1 MALDCHFDAGAAMA
15 SARSPVTAPGAS
27 RSRRS
32 DRRPESQTPALPR
45 GCRTNQTACT
55 NLTMAAFADLV
66 RAAQSARAGPSRPK
80 WFTPKPSPCGKPTK
94 SRPRRWFVR
103 QPRCKPAA
111 RTGRLLLGGSE
122 RTAAGELTPPSMAMH
137 KRGPP
142 GRWANR
148 ACRIHAGAQ
157 GSCAGRPEEKHKSRL
172 ALQDRAGRRQS
183 RRTGALGSGRTHK
196 PAAAE
201 CWRYP
206 DERFLGKRS
215 SGRVHRRDASG
226 PVGSRRL
233 EFAQSTRRCSRRP
246 AHLPVAK
253 HARRWERRPCSV
265 MGYSASAL
273 APEHSKWGR
282 AQCRQRSPDL
292 SGITPAAIDR
302 ASPTDG
308 LPYATCVPA
317 IRALG
322 DGPLLRRE
330 ARPHLKGRSATSP
343 RSQGWQSERL
353 APSSRTTGTE
363 QCGVR

>member
-1 MALDCHFDAGAAMA
+1 MSRVKRCRSHAAGHG
-15 SARSPVTAPGAS
+15 SAYRGRPSSGA
-27 RSRRS
+27 RVWANPQARRYRMLAISRR
-32 DRRPESQTPALPR
+32 ALSER
-45 GCRTNQTACT
+45 A
-55 NLTMAAFADLV
+55 LV
-66 RAAQSARAGPSRPK
+66 RACSS
-80 WFTPKPSPCGKPTK
+80 
-94 SRPRRWFVR
+94 PRRQR
-103 QPRCKPAA
+103 
-111 RTGRLLLGGSE
+111 
-122 RTAAGELTPPSMAMH
+122 
-137 KRGPP
+137 
-142 GRWANR
+142 
-148 ACRIHAGAQ
+148 
-157 GSCAGRPEEKHKSRL
+157 
-172 ALQDRAGRRQS
+172 
-183 RRTGALGSGRTHK
+183 
-196 PAAAE
+196 
-201 CWRYP
+201 
-206 DERFLGKRS
+206 
-215 SGRVHRRDASG
+215 SGRVPTLGIR
-226 PVGSRRL
+226 
-233 EFAQSTRRCSRRP
+233 
-246 AHLPVAK
+246 AK